1 MEVVPTSGI
10 AGQRYFFCDV
20 VDVTVRCFSVPHR
33 MQSADGKD
41 SLPSLRACVLVWRL
55 GLLGKLMEVEK
66 KVLSN
71 ILLKAF
77 KKHS

>member
-41 SLPSLRACVLVWRL
+41 ALPSLCPCV
-55 GLLGKLMEVEK
+55 EVEK
-66 KVLSN
+66 LVLPFAEQKLIKN
-71 ILLKAF
+71 LLF
-77 KKHS
+77 